1 MRIAALFAISASL
14 GLSQVPAPELWNQLS
29 AKRAGL
35 PAYHQEIE
43 VSELLMYEGR
53 PQSSEWKLVVDVHQN
68 TWSERKISGWGGK
81 DRYFRNMELVT
92 VDEGVGEFVRTRTR
106 LKDLTAPNLYDEVMD
121 RGNLDWSKAVM
132 AERQPCGLQTG
143 RICLV
148 FGVPLVKRISFN
160 ALKERRRLEGTS
172 QIMVDP
178 ETGIVLA
185 LAMTEVI
192 EQSKQ
197 RFAIKTDY
205 ATTTLRYTA
214 DDFSP
219 NLSLLREVKRFSDWD
234 AKQLQKTLVGK
245 APPELSAV
253 DLQGNPVSLSSL
265 AGKTILLDFWAS
277 WCPPCREDAPALNKL
292 QSKYG
297 GRELVILGINV
308 GEDRLVVEDFLREHQ
323 SKYPIVLSSENQLP
337 RQYHVN
343 SIPTYII
350 VSADGKVVSAADGD
364 KGFDRLR
371 TMLKKAGLD
380 TN

>member
-1 MRIAALFAISASL
+1 
-14 GLSQVPAPELWNQLS
+14 
-29 AKRAGL
+29 
-35 PAYHQEIE
+35 
-43 VSELLMYEGR
+43 
-53 PQSSEWKLVVDVHQN
+53 
-68 TWSERKISGWGGK
+68 
-81 DRYFRNMELVT
+81 
-92 VDEGVGEFVRTRTR
+92 
-106 LKDLTAPNLYDEVMD
+106 
-121 RGNLDWSKAVM
+121 M